1 MRVALLITFA
11 ASRKEPL
18 GEMLQ
23 RVNEAFT
30 AAGLNEPRI
39 GFNFGDSPIAG
50 GVSSVDRVLKR
61 HRELERFVSS
71 AAPMPGI
78 TGARRISNGPLSPAA
93 GEAVPFA
100 TLQTI
105 ACGVPRSFPFHSIAI
120 SLSRAGVRRVGATG
134 GPRAFAGND
143 VGNSRHR

>member
-39 GFNFGDSPIAG
+39 GFNFGDS
-50 GVSSVDRVLKR
+50 R
-61 HRELERFVSS
+61 
-71 AAPMPGI
+71 
-78 TGARRISNGPLSPAA
+78 SPAA
-93 GEAVPFA
+93 F
-100 TLQTI
+100 
-105 ACGVPRSFPFHSIAI
+105 
-120 SLSRAGVRRVGATG
+120 RALTG
-134 GPRAFAGND
+134 C
-143 VGNSRHR
+143 

>member
-23 RVNEAFT
+23 RVNEAFI
-30 AAGLNEPRI
+30 AAGLNEPKI

-61 HRELERFVSS
+61 HRELERFVIFRPRRCQGLPGRGEFPTGRYRRPRVMCRRD
-71 AAPMPGI
+71 AACDLP
-78 TGARRISNGPLSPAA
+78 RCAA
-93 GEAVPFA
+93 VF
-100 TLQTI
+100 
-105 ACGVPRSFPFHSIAI
+105 SFP
-120 SLSRAGVRRVGATG
+120 
-134 GPRAFAGND
+134 
-143 VGNSRHR
+143 